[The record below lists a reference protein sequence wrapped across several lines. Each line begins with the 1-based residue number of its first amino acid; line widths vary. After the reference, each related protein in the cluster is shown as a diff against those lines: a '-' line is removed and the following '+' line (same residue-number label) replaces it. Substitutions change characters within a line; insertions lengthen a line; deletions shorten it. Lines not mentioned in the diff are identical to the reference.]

1 METQQEAIIG
11 GDFRSDRQ
19 LDDMIESQTIEAV
32 ALEKISTLG
41 TSRYFAQESEVT
53 SYLDLMLGVIT
64 KQDYFRGNGWLVK
77 I

>member
-11 GDFRSDRQ
+11 GDFRRDRQ
-19 LDDMIESQTIEAV
+19 LDDMIESQKIEAV
-32 ALEKISTLG
+32 ALEKIPTLG

-53 SYLDLMLGVIT
+53 SYLDLMLGGIS